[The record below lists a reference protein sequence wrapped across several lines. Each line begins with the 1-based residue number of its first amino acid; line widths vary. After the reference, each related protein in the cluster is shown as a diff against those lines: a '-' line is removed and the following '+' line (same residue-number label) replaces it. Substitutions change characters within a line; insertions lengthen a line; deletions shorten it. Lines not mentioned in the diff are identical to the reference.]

1 MQDKRSR
8 LVKPTR
14 LHRSISTALYGCAFV
29 AAPVGLAVAQD
40 GTDEATSLDRIE
52 VTGSRIKRVDIEG
65 PTPITVISREDL
77 QLSGDLSVA
86 DALRSATFNT
96 FGSFQQSSGSSAQSQ
111 ATVSLRGLG
120 SQYTLLLLDGRRIAG
135 SPVLGAASQNLNAI
149 PFAAVERIE
158 ILRDGAS
165 AIYGSDAIGGV
176 VNIILRKDYEGLEIS
191 GSVERPTRGEPNAN
205 SASITGGVTGDRGN
219 MTFVVDHQERDIFFN
234 ADRATGIPG
243 LDPGVG
249 LSAYGYPATAYVY
262 DSADGS
268 FDNPLTAAPGDATF
282 VGLQADPRCPTALG
296 SDPLFPNS
304 VILNNPYGT
313 VCYFNFSAVAA
324 NEASLRRDSVMVN
337 GNFDISDNVSA
348 FSRVTVTSSE
358 SFGRYAAT
366 PITNP
371 LPTVAGDNPNN
382 VYGRDIRLLMRFVP
396 GGNRDNTARDRMFD
410 VLFGL
415 QGQADWFGG
424 ADWEVAAH
432 HNRYDVDNVGQGFL
446 LRSALQPL
454 IDSGAYN
461 PFGDPNDPA
470 NIAAVASARHTT
482 LQTSETRFAGLDG
495 QVNFDLFEIA
505 NGPVGFAAGFD
516 YRDERFS
523 DNVDAQSAAGNVAG
537 TSGGNAQGERAAY
550 AVFAEAVFPLLP
562 TLNLD
567 IAARYDHY
575 NDFGNSTNP
584 KVSLEFRPFDS
595 LLVRGS
601 WGTGF
606 RAPSLANLYQSPQQ
620 SFNGAIDTRACAGN
634 VPGYNAPFDPCNSR
648 QYENV
653 SGGNENLSPEESESW
668 GVGVVVSPLDRL
680 TLSLDYYNI
689 ELEDQIGTL
698 TLQDILNL
706 ENSNGGSPNV
716 IRNPNTGA
724 ITLINA
730 SVQNIAGVKTDGVDF
745 EAEYSF
751 DSAVGTFTQGLTVSY
766 VGSFEQDEGL
776 GEFIEQLDEAFVP
789 DMRAQ
794 LALGWSSGDFSATVI
809 GNLIGSSEEK
819 TTRNQALGTRIPSW
833 TTWDLQGTWATPWN
847 GKVTVGVRNIGDR
860 DPPLD
865 NTILSGP
872 FYVNSQYDW
881 YGRVPYVRYEQK
893 F

>member
-1 MQDKRSR
+1 MNFNRNLLSEAVR
-8 LVKPTR
+8 
-14 LHRSISTALYGCAFV
+14 YGL
-29 AAPVGLAVAQD
+29 AAGAVGLFGFASAPAFAQD
-40 GTDEATSLDRIE
+40 DTDEATSLDRIE

-96 FGSFQQSSGSSAQSQ
+96 FGSFQQSSGSTAQSQ

-234 ADRATGIPG
+234 ADRANGRPGI
-243 LDPGVG
+243 DPGVG
-249 LSAYGYPATAYVY
+249 LSAFGYPGTAYVY
-262 DSADGS
+262 DSTDGS
-268 FDNPLTAAPGDATF
+268 LGGDF
-282 VGLQADPRCPTALG
+282 LGSFADPRCPTALG

-304 VILNNPYGT
+304 VLRVTGYGT
-313 VCYFNFSAVAA
+313 ACYFNFSAVAA

-358 SFGRYAAT
+358 SFGRYAPT
-366 PITNP
+366 PITGP
-371 LPTVAGDNPNN
+371 FPTIAGDNPNN
-382 VYGRDIRLLMRFVP
+382 PFGGDAVLLLRFVP
-396 GGNRDNTARDRMFD
+396 GGNRDDTVRDRMFD
-410 VLFGL
+410 VLFGF
-415 QGQADWFGG
+415 QGQLDWFGG
-424 ADWEVAAH
+424 ADWEIAAH
-432 HNRYDVDNVGQGFL
+432 HNRYDIDTVGNGYL
-446 LRSALQPL
+446 IRSSFQPL
-454 IDSGAYN
+454 IDSGQYN
-461 PFGDPNDPA
+461 PFGDPNDPQNA
-470 NIAAVASARHTT
+470 AAIAEAKHTI
-482 LQTSETRFAGLDG
+482 QKYSETRYAGLDG
-495 QVNFDLFEIA
+495 QINFDLFEMA

-516 YRDERFS
+516 YRDERFI

-537 TSGGNAQGERAAY
+537 TAGGNAQGERAAY

-584 KVSLEFRPFDS
+584 KVSLEFRPFES
-595 LLVRGS
+595 LLLRGS

-606 RAPSLANLYQSPQQ
+606 RAPDLSSLYQSALQ
-620 SFNGAIDTRACAGN
+620 SFNNAIDTRACAGN
-634 VPGYNAPFDPCNSR
+634 VPGFNAPFNPCNSR

-653 SGGNENLSPEESESW
+653 SGGNPNLGPEESESW
-668 GVGVVVSPLDRL
+668 GLGVVLSPLDRL

-706 ENSNGGSPNV
+706 EAATGGSPNV

-724 ITLINA
+724 IVLINA
-730 SVQNIAGVKTDGVDF
+730 GIQNIAGVKTDGLDF
-745 EAEYSF
+745 EADYSF
-751 DSAVGTFTQGLTVSY
+751 DTSVGTFSQNLTVSY
-766 VGSFEQDEGL
+766 VGKFEQDEGL
-776 GEFIEQLDEAFVP
+776 GIFVEQLDEAFTP

-794 LALGWSSGDFSATVI
+794 LSLGWAQGDFSATVI
-809 GNLIGSSEEK
+809 GNLIGDSEEK
-819 TTRNQALGTRIPSW
+819 TDRNGALGTRIPNWS
-833 TTWDLQGTWATPWN
+833 TWDIQGSWAAPWN

-865 NTILSGP
+865 NTLLSGP

>member
-1 MQDKRSR
+1 MNCPV
-8 LVKPTR
+8 LVSAIR
-14 LHRSISTALYGCAFV
+14 RVLYPGA
-29 AAPVGLAVAQD
+29 AAGLLAAASAPVVAQD
-40 GTDEATSLDRIE
+40 DTDEASTLDRIE

-111 ATVSLRGLG
+111 ATISLRGLA
-120 SQYTLLLLDGRRIAG
+120 SQYTLLLLDGRRVAG

-205 SASITGGVTGDRGN
+205 SGSITGGVSGDRGN
-219 MTFVVDHQERDIFFN
+219 MTFVVDHQERGMMFN

-249 LSAYGYPATAYVY
+249 LSPLGFPGTAYVY
-262 DSADGS
+262 DSTDGS
-268 FDNPLTAAPGDATF
+268 RSGDF
-282 VGLQADPRCPTALG
+282 LGSFADPRCPTALN

-304 VILNNPYGT
+304 VRITTPYGT
-313 VCYFNFSAVAA
+313 ACYFNFSAVAA

-348 FSRVTVTSSE
+348 FARVTVNSSE
-358 SFGRYAAT
+358 SFGRYAPT
-366 PITNP
+366 PITGP
-371 LPTVAGDNPNN
+371 FPTISGSNPNN
-382 VYGRDIRLLMRFVP
+382 PFGGDALLLLRFVP
-396 GGNRDNTARDRMFD
+396 GGNRDSTVRDRMFD

-415 QGQADWFGG
+415 QGQVDWFGG
-424 ADWEVAAH
+424 ADWEVAGH
-432 HNRYDVDNVGQGFL
+432 HNRYDIDEIGQGFL
-446 LRSALQPL
+446 LRSAFQPL

-461 PFGDPNDPA
+461 PFGDPNDPRNA
-470 NIAAVASARHTT
+470 AAVLRASHTT
-482 LQTSETRFAGLDG
+482 QKYSETRYAGLDG
-495 QVNFDLFEIA
+495 QINFDLFEMA

-516 YRDERFS
+516 YRDERFI
-523 DNVDAQSAAGNVAG
+523 DNVDRQSAAGNVAG
-537 TSGGNAQGERAAY
+537 TAGGNAQGERAAY
-550 AVFAEAVFPLLP
+550 AVFAEAVFPILSN
-562 TLNLD
+562 LNID
-567 IAARYDHY
+567 VAARYDHY

-584 KVSLEFRPFDS
+584 KVSLEFRPIES
-595 LLVRGS
+595 LLLRGS

-606 RAPSLANLYQSPQQ
+606 RAPGLSDLYQSPLQ
-620 SFNGAIDTRACAGN
+620 SFNNAIDRRACAGN
-634 VPGYNAPFDPCNSR
+634 VPNFQAPFNPCNSR

-653 SGGNENLSPEESESW
+653 SGGNPNLVAEESESW
-668 GVGVVVSPLDRL
+668 SVGAVFSPVDRL

-689 ELEDQIGTL
+689 TLEDQVGSLPI
-698 TLQDILNL
+698 QDILNI
-706 ENSNGGSPNV
+706 EAADCGGSSAVNCSPLV
-716 IRNPNTGA
+716 QRNPTTGA
-724 ITLINA
+724 IVLISANN
-730 SVQNIAGVKTDGVDF
+730 QNIAGIETDGIDF
-745 EAEYSF
+745 EADYSF
-751 DSAVGTFTQGLTVSY
+751 DTSIGTFSQNLTISHVMN
-766 VGSFEQDEGL
+766 FDQDEGRGVFL
-776 GEFIEQLDEAFVP
+776 EQLDEAFTP
-789 DMRAQ
+789 ATRAQ
-794 LALGWSSGDFSATVI
+794 LSLGWASGDFSATVI
-809 GNLIGSSEEK
+809 GNLIGDSEEK
-819 TTRNQALGTRIPSW
+819 TDRNGALGTRIPNW
-833 TTWDLQGTWATPWN
+833 TTWDLQGSWSAPWN

-865 NTILSGP
+865 NTLLSGP